1 MFENIENVGDAM
13 SATAKQLQDL
23 LRQMEGTAPGIEAS
37 AIVTTQGLP
46 IVAAMPQTVN
56 EAIVAAMTAALL
68 GVAERALTE
77 IPRGKLQQ
85 VTIEAEQGY
94 IILKGAGE
102 NAILTS
108 LVKKTANLGMVFL
121 ALKRFSKEIEKVLQ
135 G

>member
-1 MFENIENVGDAM
+1 M
-13 SATAKQLQDL
+13 SATAKNLQDL
-23 LRQMEGTAPGIEAS
+23 LRQMESTTPGIEAS
-37 AIVTTQGLP
+37 AIVTAQGLP

-77 IPRGKLQQ
+77 IPRGKLMQIT
-85 VTIEAEQGY
+85 VEAENGY

-108 LVKKTANLGMVFL
+108 LVKKSANLGMIFL
-121 ALKRFSKEIEKVLQ
+121 VMKRYSSQIESILQ
-135 G
+135 S

>member
-1 MFENIENVGDAM
+1 MFANIESIEDAM

-94 IILKGAGE
+94 IILKGAGD

>member
-1 MFENIENVGDAM
+1 VFENIETIGDAM

-121 ALKRFSKEIEKVLQ
+121 ALKRFSKEIERVLQ

>member
-1 MFENIENVGDAM
+1 M

-46 IVAAMPQTVN
+46 IVAAMPHTVN

-77 IPRGKLQQ
+77 IPRGRLQQ

-121 ALKRFSKEIEKVLQ
+121 AMKRFSKEIEKVLQ

>member
-1 MFENIENVGDAM
+1 M

-85 VTIEAEQGY
+85 ITIEAEQGY
-94 IILKGAGE
+94 IILKGAGD

-121 ALKRFSKEIEKVLQ
+121 AMKRFGKEIERILQ

>member
-1 MFENIENVGDAM
+1 MFENIENTGDAM

-94 IILKGAGE
+94 IILKGAGD

-121 ALKRFSKEIEKVLQ
+121 ALKRFSKEIERVLQ

>member
-1 MFENIENVGDAM
+1 M

-77 IPRGKLQQ
+77 IPRGKLLQI
-85 VTIEAEQGY
+85 TIEAEQGY
-94 IILKGAGE
+94 IILKGAGD

-108 LVKKTANLGMVFL
+108 LVRKTANLGMVFL
-121 ALKRFSKEIEKVLQ
+121 AMKRFSKEIERVLQ